1 MSDLDEGEFAGA
13 FPSVGDCHLAV
24 LVHPPLTSE
33 DVVDTRR
40 HLLPLIVV
48 SMPEGR
54 EGGEGGGEGGREGER
69 EGVRRER
76 GGRCLCELRAGV
88 LIISI
93 QFIQSLHRQTKVC
106 FTWGKTHQRKWWR
119 GQLYTPLL

>member
-48 SMPEGR
+48 SMSDGR
-54 EGGEGGGEGGREGER
+54 EGGEGGGRERGREGGREKGK
-69 EGVRRER
+69 
-76 GGRCLCELRAGV
+76 GGRCLCEL
-88 LIISI
+88 
-93 QFIQSLHRQTKVC
+93 VC
-106 FTWGKTHQRKWWR
+106 
-119 GQLYTPLL
+119 